1 MNVKE
6 LQKWLNDHGANPKL
20 TEDGLGGAK
29 TRAAILQ
36 VFTNKSASKT
46 TEAELLD
53 LAKYLGDTTT
63 KRIKAVSQV
72 ETSGSSFDS
81 TGLVKILYERHYFYK
96 GVKTVISY
104 PEVSNSYL
112 SYSSYGGYT
121 LDADKD
127 GINDSWEKLAYAA
140 CINPDQAFQSISI
153 GMFQV
158 MGSYYKTRGYTHPI
172 EMLWS
177 ASRSESSHYKMFA
190 DYILKVAN
198 IKSAFL
204 KISTNSENNRAFC
217 LAYNGKSY
225 ESNDYHNKLAKAM
238 K

>member
-1 MNVKE
+1 M
-6 LQKWLNDHGANPKL
+6 
-20 TEDGLGGAK
+20 
-29 TRAAILQ
+29 
-36 VFTNKSASKT
+36 
-46 TEAELLD
+46 
-53 LAKYLGDTTT
+53 
-63 KRIKAVSQV
+63 
-72 ETSGSSFDS
+72 
-81 TGLVKILYERHYFYK
+81 YERHYFYK

-140 CINPDQAFQSISI
+140 CINPDQAFQLHQYRYVPSH
-153 GMFQV
+153 GFLLQN
-158 MGSYYKTRGYTHPI
+158 TRYTHPI

-217 LAYNGKSY
+217 LAYPTFRRNHAHQHRSPRT
-225 ESNDYHNKLAKAM
+225 
-238 K
+238 